1 MLFVRAVYILS
12 LAPSLAV
19 LCHCRSNYP
28 CCFDCVRFRGF
39 CSPAPACGPDRA
51 CAGIR
56 SGPCIA
62 LEEVSRRW
70 KRRNGNAGSCIRI
83 DYERLM
89 NTLYADYILLYVKPL
104 DDFTLMMDILDEELA
119 FVGLRM
125 HDMKTKILTR
135 NDSPQFH

>member
-1 MLFVRAVYILS
+1 
-12 LAPSLAV
+12 
-19 LCHCRSNYP
+19 
-28 CCFDCVRFRGF
+28 
-39 CSPAPACGPDRA
+39 
-51 CAGIR
+51 
-56 SGPCIA
+56 
-62 LEEVSRRW
+62 
-70 KRRNGNAGSCIRI
+70 
-83 DYERLM
+83 M